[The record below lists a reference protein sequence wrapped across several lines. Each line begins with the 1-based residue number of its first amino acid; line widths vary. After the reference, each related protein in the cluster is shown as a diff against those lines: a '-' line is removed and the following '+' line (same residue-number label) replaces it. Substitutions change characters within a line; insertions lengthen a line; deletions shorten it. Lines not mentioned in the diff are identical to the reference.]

1 MRFFLLSFL
10 FISQVSIA
18 QQDVRWACRILE
30 TNEKHTGQIYAPEN
44 VLGVPEVYPAFG
56 AQVNPNS
63 WVVGGNSQGYKS
75 DNVFLKVAFCDPII
89 AEQIVIIESYNPGSI
104 TSVTIFEKSGK
115 ATKVYSANPKPISE
129 KGRVLSIPI
138 KATSSPVVAL
148 LITGSN
154 TQSLGWNFIDAIGVA
169 STKEPVNLKINLSS
183 DAMLIG
189 KAEPLS
195 DAINS
200 TALEGYPIISSDGK
214 ILYFARSED
223 KNNIDN
229 PATTDIWY
237 SIKMTD
243 GSWSKA
249 QNIGRPLNNSEHNF
263 VSSITP
269 DVNTLLI
276 ANTYN
281 ADGTSAGGG
290 ASLSNYKMDG
300 WEVPKSLTIE
310 GFTNLN
316 EHAFVSY
323 FLAADLKT
331 MLMSIEMP
339 DSYGNLDIYVSF
351 VKADKTWTKPLNIG
365 KTINT
370 FQAEATPYLAAD
382 GKTLYFASQGH
393 LGYGN
398 YDIFMTKRL
407 DDTWLNWSTPINLGP
422 KVNSIY
428 ADLSFSIPASGDI
441 AYAYALRDKTNLMD
455 IYSIALSPSVKPE
468 PVTIVIGRVLDAKT
482 GKPIG
487 AKIEYDILATGSNIG
502 VAHSNVVTGAYQIV
516 LPGGNTYAYRAE
528 VPGYFSVNKN
538 IQIESNSLYTEVL
551 VDLFLVPI
559 ETGQKIALNNVF
571 FYQSTA
577 KLIETSYPE
586 LDRVIAAL
594 EKNPAV
600 RIELDG
606 HTDNQGD
613 PALNNA
619 LSQSRVEAVK
629 RYFTEKGIDPNRIT
643 TRAFGG
649 SKPIAPNDTEENRK
663 KNRRVEIVI
672 ISH

>member
-10 FISQVSIA
+10 FISQVAIA
-18 QQDVRWACRILE
+18 QQDVRWACKILE
-30 TNEKHTGQIYAPEN
+30 TNEKHRGQTYAPEN

-56 AQVNPNS
+56 AQENPNS

-104 TSVTIFEKSGK
+104 SSVTIFEKSGK
-115 ATKVYSANPKPISE
+115 ATKVYTARSKALTE
-129 KGRVLSIPI
+129 KSRVLSIPI
-138 KATSSPVVAL
+138 KATASPVVAL
-148 LITGSN
+148 LITASN
-154 TQSLGWNFIDAIGVA
+154 IQSSGWNFIDAIGVA
-169 STKEPVNLKINLSS
+169 STKEAVNLKINLSS
-183 DAMLIG
+183 DATLIG
-189 KAEPLS
+189 NSQPLS

-200 TALEGYPIISSDGK
+200 PSLETYPIISSDGN
-214 ILYFARSED
+214 ILYFARVGD
-223 KNNIDN
+223 PNNIDN

-237 SIKMTD
+237 STKLSN

-249 QNIGRPLNNSEHNF
+249 QNIGRPLNNSAHNF
-263 VSSITP
+263 VSSITS

-281 ADGTSAGGG
+281 ANGTSAGDGV
-290 ASLSNYKMDG
+290 SLSNYKQTG
-300 WEVPKSLTIE
+300 WEVPQRLIID
-310 GFTNLN
+310 GFTNTN
-316 EHAFVSY
+316 AFVSY
-323 FLAADLKT
+323 FLAADGKT

-339 DSYGNLDIYVSF
+339 NSYGDLDIYVSF
-351 VKADKTWTKPLNIG
+351 IKADKTWTRPLNIG

-370 FQAEATPYLAAD
+370 FQAEATPYLASD

-393 LGYGN
+393 LGYGS

-407 DDTWLNWSTPINLGP
+407 DDTWLNWSVPINLGP

-428 ADLSFSIPASGDI
+428 ADLSFSIPASGDV
-441 AYAYALRDKTNLMD
+441 AYTYALRDKANLMD
-455 IYSIALSPSVKPE
+455 IYSIALSASVKPE
-468 PVTIVIGRVLDAKT
+468 PVTIVIGRVLDSKT

-487 AKIEYDILATGSNIG
+487 AKIEYDILATGANVGIANSN
-502 VAHSNVVTGAYQIV
+502 AVTGGYQIV

-538 IQIESNSLYTEVL
+538 IQIETNSLYTEVH
-551 VDLFLVPI
+551 VDLLLVPI

-586 LDRVIAAL
+586 LDRIIEAL
-594 EKNPAV
+594 KKNPAV

-619 LSQSRVEAVK
+619 LSQSRVETVK
-629 RYFTEKGIDPNRIT
+629 GYFAEKGVDPTRIT
-643 TRAFGG
+643 TKAFGG